1 MALLDL
7 LGRRLTLRV
16 IWELREGP
24 LRFRALQACCDRAS
38 PTVINTRLAELKAV
52 GIIELEEEGYALTAQ
67 GKRLLERLAPLDAW
81 AKDWSRTLD

>member
-24 LRFRALQACCDRAS
+24 LRFRALQACCDQAL
-38 PTVINTRLAELKAV
+38 PTVINARLAELKAV
-52 GIIELEEEGYALTAQ
+52 GIVELEQEG
-67 GKRLLERLAPLDAW
+67 
-81 AKDWSRTLD
+81 